1 MTFCTFVLCFCV
13 AFTILKTFS
22 GHCEVYYILLFN
34 WIFLNSNGSNL
45 DFKKNSRLLYWASS
59 EHMNFPKFSGSSGPA
74 MVALWV
80 TLTKKVSLLQS
91 PNVGMCEILQLNQSN
106 LLLTPLS
113 VLSSSIFS
121 LMTKLLVQSLNNM
134 HIKYVFLNTFKM
146 IKFHDQ
152 KTLSLNFKSSRSQ
165 MFFKIDV
172 LKNFAIFTG
181 KHLCRSYLRTAA
193 SILLIKKLLIKYLAS
208 TDLFLIKN
216 MTWNSFY

>member
-1 MTFCTFVLCFCV
+1 
-13 AFTILKTFS
+13 
-22 GHCEVYYILLFN
+22 
-34 WIFLNSNGSNL
+34 
-45 DFKKNSRLLYWASS
+45 
-59 EHMNFPKFSGSSGPA
+59 

-106 LLLTPLS
+106 LLLTPFS

-121 LMTKLLVQSLNNM
+121 LMTELLVQSLNNM
-134 HIKYVFLNTFKM
+134 HMKYVFLNTFKM

-152 KTLSLNFKSSRSQ
+152 KTLSLNFKSSHSQ

-172 LKNFAIFTG
+172 LKNFATFTG

-216 MTWNSFY
+216 ITWNSFY

>member
-1 MTFCTFVLCFCV
+1 
-13 AFTILKTFS
+13 
-22 GHCEVYYILLFN
+22 
-34 WIFLNSNGSNL
+34 
-45 DFKKNSRLLYWASS
+45 
-59 EHMNFPKFSGSSGPA
+59 MNFPKFSGSSEPA
-74 MVALWV
+74 IVALWV

-91 PNVGMCEILQLNQSN
+91 PNVGICEILQLNQSN

-113 VLSSSIFS
+113 VHKLF
-121 LMTKLLVQSLNNM
+121 TELLVQSLNNM
-134 HIKYVFLNTFKM
+134 HMKYVFLNTFKM

-193 SILLIKKLLIKYLAS
+193 FILLIKKLLIKYLAS

-216 MTWNSFY
+216 ITWNSFY